1 VILDLA
7 TGTNF
12 GLNEVDTRI
21 WQLVDEGRDLV
32 ETLLPSD
39 RRRIA
44 SGTRTVPVL
53 LLGSG
58 RARADADSVATQPFD
73 DPDTQLTAI
82 VDGRI
87 DNRDD
92 LTSVLGMLG
101 CAAVRDRPCC
111 VPVSTLRVRDDRRK
125 FGEIAEAVLRLTGRD
140 S

>member
-92 LTSVLGMLG
+92 LTSVLGMLADAPP
-101 CAAVRDRPCC
+101 CAIVLAACQSQRC
-111 VPVSTLRVRDDRRK
+111 VCGTIDASSARLPRRC
-125 FGEIAEAVLRLTGRD
+125 
-140 S
+140 